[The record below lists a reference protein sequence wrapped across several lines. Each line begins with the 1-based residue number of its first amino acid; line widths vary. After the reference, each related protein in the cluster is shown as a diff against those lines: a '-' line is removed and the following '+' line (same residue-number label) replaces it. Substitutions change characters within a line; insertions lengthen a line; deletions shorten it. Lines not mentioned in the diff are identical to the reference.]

1 MKMPEYEVSVDG
13 KNRKVELTRTGE
25 KSFTIRI
32 DGKLRTVDIDSKSF
46 DKPFKAKV
54 DDKSYQI
61 VLSRIEPEKEMTVK
75 VDEAT
80 FKAEIRTPARKTSF
94 THFEPTIA
102 VRSKKP
108 LRNSQASEGA
118 IVAPMTGKIVSVKV
132 KKGEQVK
139 AGQVVC
145 VVEAMKM
152 QNEIATSKGGVV
164 KEVYVSEG
172 SSVSEGEPLLII
184 A

>member
-1 MKMPEYEVSVDG
+1 MKMPEYEISVDG
-13 KNRKVELTRTGE
+13 KYRKVELTRTGE

-32 DGKLRTVDIDSKSF
+32 DGKLRTLDIDSKSF

-54 DDKSYQI
+54 DDKSYRI
-61 VLSRIEPEKEMTVK
+61 VLSRMELEKETTVK

-80 FKAEIRTPARKTSF
+80 FKAGIRTPERKTSF
-94 THFEPTIA
+94 THFEPTIQ
-102 VRSKKP
+102 VRPKKP
-108 LRNSQASEGA
+108 LKNSQTSEGA
-118 IVAPMTGKIVSVKV
+118 IVAPMTGKIASVKV
-132 KKGEQVK
+132 KLGEQVK

-152 QNEIATSKGGVV
+152 ENEIVTSKDGVV
-164 KEVYVSEG
+164 KEVFVSEG

>member
-1 MKMPEYEVSVDG
+1 VKMPEYEVSVDG

-25 KSFTIRI
+25 KSFTVRI
-32 DGKLRTVDIDSKSF
+32 DGKTRTVDIDSKSF

-61 VLSRIEPEKEMTVK
+61 VLPRTELGKEMTVK

-80 FKAEIRTPARKTSF
+80 FTAGIRTPTRETSY

-108 LRNSQASEGA
+108 TRNSQTLEGA
-118 IVAPMTGKIVSVKV
+118 IVAPMTGKIVTVKV
-132 KKGEQVK
+132 KKGEQVR
-139 AGQVVC
+139 AGQVMC

-152 QNEIATSKGGVV
+152 ENEIATSKDGVV
-164 KEVYVSEG
+164 KQVYVSEG